1 MISSDA
7 WIFRKRKGFCWL
19 HDLSKSNLVKTAFL
33 SIHTAVVGSNLRNSS
48 QSGQPI
54 GTEGKKIVSHFFSE
68 QMFSALICLS
78 FLPCS
83 ILILNEKSGRVIL
96 AEYNSFSSHVVK
108 THRLANV
115 AMQGDIQAIICGYY
129 QYTENIHLART
140 KIIKLSVSAWGSR
153 TLIVLYVG
161 PSIRIKYH
169 AYNNQLLDEVEHGIM
184 NDQNRG
190 LCYLPKPKAE
200 TDNTDTRF
208 W

>member
-115 AMQGDIQAIICGYY
+115 AVQGDIQAIERNI
-129 QYTENIHLART
+129 ENWYVQNPFYLWI
-140 KIIKLSVSAWGSR
+140 LSIYWEHTFGQNQ
-153 TLIVLYVG
+153 
-161 PSIRIKYH
+161 
-169 AYNNQLLDEVEHGIM
+169 NN
-184 NDQNRG
+184 
-190 LCYLPKPKAE
+190 
-200 TDNTDTRF
+200 
-208 W
+208 